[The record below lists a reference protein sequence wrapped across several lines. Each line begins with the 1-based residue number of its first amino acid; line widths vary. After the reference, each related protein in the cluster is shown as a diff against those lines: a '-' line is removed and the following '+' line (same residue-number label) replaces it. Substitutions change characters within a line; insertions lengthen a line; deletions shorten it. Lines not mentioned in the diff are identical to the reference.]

1 MQFSLLTGA
10 DTPYIEA
17 VKRNIPFGF
26 NNEPV
31 IDGNYQLLF
40 TYKGEI
46 RYGPAYGSIT
56 MYKDGALIWQKEGA
70 THSGEQFG
78 YNVLSAA
85 YAKAVII
92 EWHSFTDPSKQT
104 VDIIDLN
111 SGSCILTLPKRR
123 YCFAGHLYS
132 FNAIFY
138 DAFHTAD
145 VHVKHLDTG
154 EEFMLLERIRQVL
167 PNANGWSVCACPDS
181 IIAFTKTAT
190 GIESQLLNLLTL
202 ELMGQASLSVPL
214 SKNASFYSYLDKL
227 SGNIV
232 MELSDYKINAANLA
246 ETTLKQYYLLTV

>member
-10 DTPYIEA
+10 DTRYIEA

-31 IDGNYQLLF
+31 IDANYQLLF

-56 MYKDGALIWQKEGA
+56 IYKDGALIWQKEGA

-92 EWHSFTDPSKQT
+92 EWHSFTDPSQQN
-104 VDIIDLN
+104 VEVIDLN
-111 SGSCILTLPKRR
+111 SGSCILTLPKRS
-123 YCFAGHLYS
+123 YSIAGHFYS

-145 VHVKHLDTG
+145 AHVKHLDTG

-167 PNANGWSVCACPDS
+167 PNANGWSVCARPDS
-181 IIAFTKTAT
+181 IIAFAKNTS
-190 GIESQLLNLLTL
+190 GIQAHLLNLQTL
-202 ELMGQASLSVPL
+202 ELMGQANLSLPL

-232 MELSDYKINAANLA
+232 VEFSDYKVNSANLA
-246 ETTLKQYYLLTV
+246 ETTLKQFYLLTV